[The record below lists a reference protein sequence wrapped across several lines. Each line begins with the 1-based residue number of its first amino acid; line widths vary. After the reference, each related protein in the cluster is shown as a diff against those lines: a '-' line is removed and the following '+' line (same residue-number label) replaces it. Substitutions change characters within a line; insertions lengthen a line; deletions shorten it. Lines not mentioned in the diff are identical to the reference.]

1 MEYKRGDK
9 VKCNGNPNG
18 VVQEVNG
25 TLIDVRLW
33 IGLRH
38 VGDVTVGKTELDK
51 ENDENGQRD

>member
-1 MEYKRGDK
+1 MEYKRSDK

-25 TLIDVRLW
+25 THIDVRLW

-51 ENDENGQRD
+51 ENDENRQRN

>member
-25 TLIDVRLW
+25 TLIEVRLW
-33 IGLRH
+33 SGLRH
-38 VGDVTVGKTELDK
+38 IGDVTVGKTDLDK
-51 ENDENGQRD
+51 ENDENRQRN

>member
-18 VVQEVNG
+18 IVQEVYG
-25 TLIDVRLW
+25 TLVTVRLW
-33 IGLRH
+33 LGSRI

-51 ENDENGQRD
+51 ENNANRQRN